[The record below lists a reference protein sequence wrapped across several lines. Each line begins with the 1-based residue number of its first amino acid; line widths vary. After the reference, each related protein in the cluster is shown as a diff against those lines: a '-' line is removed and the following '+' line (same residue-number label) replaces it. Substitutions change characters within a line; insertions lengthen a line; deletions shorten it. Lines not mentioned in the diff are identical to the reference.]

1 MAENWKAGETE
12 SLAADMTTTKW
23 THTGTGA
30 TITELNE
37 QGLRYLYERMVIAAD
52 GVNVEPQAAVVCYGF
67 AEAYADHLGL
77 DRWLGL
83 VAVSLPLSSFT
94 KKGLLRMC
102 DVVHE
107 GYTCDQML
115 HAGQVRLG
123 NEDCDGCAPCSYVEV
138 FR

>member
-1 MAENWKAGETE
+1 MAGIWKSVEDEA
-12 SLAADMTTTKW
+12 LAADITTTKW
-23 THTGTGA
+23 VNAGTGA
-30 TITELNE
+30 TITETNE
-37 QGLRYLYERMVIAAD
+37 QGLRYTYERIVIATD
-52 GVNVEPQAAVVCYGF
+52 GVNVEPQAATICYGF
-67 AEAYADHLGL
+67 AESYADHLGL

-94 KKGLLRMC
+94 KSGVLSMC

>member
-1 MAENWKAGETE
+1 MAGIWKSAEGEA
-12 SLAADMTTTKW
+12 LAADITTTKW
-23 THTGTGA
+23 VNAGTGA
-30 TITELNE
+30 TITETNE
-37 QGLRYLYERMVIAAD
+37 QGLRYTYERIVIATD
-52 GVNVEPQAAVVCYGF
+52 GVNVEPQAATICYGF
-67 AEAYADHLGL
+67 AESYADHLGL

-94 KKGLLRMC
+94 KSGVLSMC
-102 DVVHE
+102 EVVHS

-123 NEDCDGCAPCSYVEV
+123 NEECDGCAPCSYVEV

>member
-1 MAENWKAGETE
+1 MAGIWKSAEGEA
-12 SLAADMTTTKW
+12 LAADITTTKW
-23 THTGTGA
+23 TNTGTGA
-30 TITELNE
+30 TITETNE
-37 QGLRYLYERMVIAAD
+37 QGLRYTYERIVIATD
-52 GVNVEPQAAVVCYGF
+52 GVNVEPQAATICYGF
-67 AEAYADHLGL
+67 AESYADHLGL

-94 KKGLLRMC
+94 KSGVLSMC
-102 DVVHE
+102 EVVHS

-123 NEDCDGCAPCSYVEV
+123 NEECDGCAPCSYVEV

>member
-1 MAENWKAGETE
+1 MPKDWKMGEVE
-12 SLAADMTTTKW
+12 DIAANITAIKW
-23 THTGTGA
+23 SHTGTGA
-30 TITELNE
+30 TITETNRE
-37 QGLRYLYERMVIAAD
+37 GLTYLYERIVIAAD
-52 GVNVEPQAAVVCYGF
+52 GVNVEPQAATICYGF

-107 GYTCDQML
+107 GYTCDEML

>member
-1 MAENWKAGETE
+1 MAGIWKSVEGEA
-12 SLAADMTTTKW
+12 LAADITTTKW
-23 THTGTGA
+23 TNTGTGA
-30 TITELNE
+30 TITETNE
-37 QGLRYLYERMVIAAD
+37 QGLRYTYERLVIAAD
-52 GVNVEPQAAVVCYGF
+52 GVNVEPQAATICYGF

-83 VAVSLPLSSFT
+83 VAVALPLSSFT
-94 KKGLLRMC
+94 KSGVLSMC
-102 DVVHE
+102 EVVHS

-123 NEDCDGCAPCSYVEV
+123 NEECDGCAPCSYVEV

>member
-1 MAENWKAGETE
+1 MAGIWKSVEGEA
-12 SLAADMTTTKW
+12 LAADITTTKW
-23 THTGTGA
+23 TNTGTGA
-30 TITELNE
+30 TITETNE
-37 QGLRYLYERMVIAAD
+37 QGLRYTYERVVIATD
-52 GVNVEPQAAVVCYGF
+52 GVNVEPQAATICYGF
-67 AEAYADHLGL
+67 AESYADHLGL

-94 KKGLLRMC
+94 KSGVLSMC
-102 DVVHE
+102 EVVHS